1 MTFSKRNSTFEIER
15 IMNRKL
21 LACCLAFLIGAAGV
35 VHAADDTVTLAV
47 TVDKVVYQ
55 PGGKGEATVHVES
68 TPADSSTWVV
78 RSRLEYGLDDQLA
91 LPDVLID
98 PSTTNAIVIPFTAPT
113 GTGGCAIRTALM
125 EEDRLLAEAQDVF
138 VVGKNPF
145 RLGQQ
150 ASTGGDLAANKL
162 PLYAPV
168 DGVWPTRWREMKGT
182 YLEIN
187 CLGPGEFCGLKT
199 DWDQWVSMQGKFKR
213 NKEVIRAFTREANRL
228 GLKVMMYNNATPS
241 GSIGTEW
248 VRKHPE
254 WISYNYQGSMQAMM
268 NAQDIEKTK
277 SWHQTMQPG
286 QIGGFHPLLLMLND
300 RALIEFGCDQMLA
313 AADDM
318 GLGGVRF
325 DGHWII
331 GPSWTGLGFDM
342 HGRRPTRGESLDAV
356 NARNTRYMEKYLRER
371 KPDFYFGYN
380 YGLSYEQSGG
390 RSPEAYR
397 AACEGG
403 GMVLWEGATF
413 GDESYTDWRNGALGL
428 RDNALR
434 VHQHGGIHYGSV
446 RFLGSGDR
454 YSRGD
459 LSHRYVFI
467 TNFAATSHI
476 VGAVYPGHPGENW
489 LQGLYFRFAL
499 RYQQILY
506 NQDIR
511 PILKPEDHLAVTV
524 NGETSDDLWWKLY
537 TYKRPLKDGFQL
549 ITHLVNMPAPGVTK
563 QTSTPDKEPA
573 PLKDVRIAFADKPSR
588 IFLLDPEA
596 TPWMQQVEAAM
607 SITIPEL
614 KAWKILVQE
623 FPGTGDHIPIE
634 VIPEKSF
641 AGRDLLPEPENG
653 KIVFP
658 ILSYV
663 RGEFGTSLVAD
674 KDALLGH
681 AFLCTPASVENVKVM
696 DGPRKDTPTMMPGR
710 LRMTLRF
717 KVADN
722 SSPKKVCKLTGRF
735 GDQIFTCD
743 QFEKPGV
750 YQSFSYEYDLEDGKS
765 DSIAL
770 FYYGETDLYMD
781 SVVVEQL
788 TLAQDRDL
796 FSKRKLDV
804 DSRPARK
811 GYSKKAHLARGLWHD
826 YFGFDEALE
835 RAGIE
840 STEAWET
847 IFNDFSVIAPG
858 LPATL
863 SDLMNND
870 LVALLNIAGDS
881 LGPVHRKNLREYVHR
896 GGTLFVGG
904 GARAYGHGSYMNTFL
919 EEILPVEV
927 TKFDLRK
934 AEGRAQVLRAADG
947 QEATQGIEF
956 SEAPRNLFFHEV
968 KVKPG
973 AVVLLRAGD
982 EPILTTWRVGKGAV
996 YAMTGTPLGESEEGM
1011 PWWRWEGWQTLLDR
1025 ILEEASPG
1033 SEVTFTE
1040 PEQEPLPVLGQLTEI
1055 AEGFFLFDDGPIRSS
1070 GSITFSITPDWN
1082 TDNASL
1088 EPLVPISL
1096 FSAQSPDGVRHY
1108 RITIEGVGVRNH
1120 RTYAL
1125 TCAIA
1130 TESPGEDRVEHLV
1143 QYPIRFTPQGD
1154 LRFEKSSQWSK
1165 GEERNIA
1172 VKWTPS
1178 QILIKENGET
1188 MAARGFLKEVD
1199 VSNFNE
1205 PLYVGADENGR
1216 LARVA
1221 MKDIVIRGE

>member
-1 MTFSKRNSTFEIER
+1 
-15 IMNRKL
+15 MNGGFL
-21 LACCLAFLIGAAGV
+21 TSCLAFLLGAAGI
-35 VHAADDTVTLAV
+35 AQGADVDWMIDVA
-47 TVDKVVYQ
+47 VDKVVYL
-55 PGGKGEATVHVES
+55 PGAEGVATIRIES
-68 TPADSSTWVV
+68 SPTDSGRWVV
-78 RSRLEYGLDDQLA
+78 RSRLEFGLDEHFK
-91 LPDVLID
+91 LPDAVID
-98 PSTTNAIVIPFTAPT
+98 LSSTSAVAIPFTAPS
-113 GTGGCAIRTALM
+113 GSGGCAFRAELM
-125 EEDRLLAEAQDVF
+125 KDGSSLAEAQDVL

-150 ASTGGDLAANKL
+150 VSHGGDFAANKL

-168 DGVWPTRWREMKGT
+168 DGVWATRWREMKGT

-213 NKEVIRAFTREANRL
+213 NKKVIRAFTREANRL
-228 GLKVMMYNNATPS
+228 GLQVMMYNNATPS

-248 VRKHPE
+248 ARTHPE
-254 WISYNYQGSMQAMM
+254 WLSYNYQGSMQAMM
-268 NAQDIEKTK
+268 NIQDIEKTK
-277 SWHQTMQPG
+277 SWHLTMTPD

-300 RALIEFGCDQMLA
+300 RQLIEFGCDQMLSA
-313 AADDM
+313 YDDL

-331 GPSWTGLGFDM
+331 GQSWTGLGFDM
-342 HGRRPTRGESLDAV
+342 HGRRPIRGESLDTV
-356 NARNTRYMEKYLRER
+356 NARITRHMKNYIRER
-371 KPDFYFGYN
+371 KPDFQFAYN
-380 YGLSYEQSGG
+380 YGLSYEYGGG

-403 GMVLWEGATF
+403 GMILWEGATF
-413 GDESYTDWRNGALGL
+413 GEESYSDWRNGALGL

-434 VHQHGGIHYGSV
+434 VHQHGGVHFGSS

-459 LSHRYVFI
+459 FSHRYVFI

-476 VGAVYPGHPGENW
+476 FGGVYPGHPGENW

-506 NQDIR
+506 NKDIR
-511 PILKPEDHLAVTV
+511 PILKPENHLAVTV

-537 TYKRPLKDGFQL
+537 TYIRPLEDRYQL

-563 QTSTPDKEPA
+563 ETSTPDKHPA
-573 PLKDVRIAFADKPSR
+573 PLKDVRITFADTPAR
-588 IFLLDPEA
+588 IFLLDPEEKS
-596 TPWMQQVEAAM
+596 WMRQIDVAK

-623 FPGTGDHIPIE
+623 FPGAGDHIPIE
-634 VIPEKSF
+634 VIPQKSF
-641 AGRDLLPEPENG
+641 HGRDILPEPENG

-681 AFLCTPASVENVKVM
+681 AFLCTPASIDDVKVM

-722 SSPKKVCKLTGRF
+722 SSPKKICKLTGRF

-750 YQSFSYEYDLEDGKS
+750 YQSFSYEYDLDDGES

-788 TLAQDRDL
+788 NLAQDPDL
-796 FSKRKLDV
+796 FSKRKLEV

-847 IFNDFSVIAPG
+847 MFMDYAVIAPG

-863 SDLMNND
+863 SDLMKND
-870 LVALLNIAGDS
+870 LVALLNFASDS
-881 LGPVHRKNLREYVHR
+881 LQPVHRKNLREYVHR

-904 GARAYGHGSYMNTFL
+904 GARAFGHGGYMNTFL
-919 EEILPVEV
+919 AEMLPVEV
-927 TKFDLRK
+927 EKFDLRK
-934 AEGRAQVLRAADG
+934 AEGGEQVIRAASDHAMTRG
-947 QEATQGIEF
+947 LDF
-956 SEAPRNLFFHEV
+956 SQAPRNIYYHRTRL
-968 KVKPG
+968 KPG
-973 AVVLLRAGD
+973 AGVLLRAGD

-996 YAMTGTPLGESEEGM
+996 YAMTGTPLGDTEEGT
-1011 PWWRWEGWQTLLDR
+1011 PWWRWEGWQTLLDC

-1033 SEVTFTE
+1033 SEVTFAE
-1040 PEQEPLPVLGQLTEI
+1040 PEPEALPVVGQLTEI
-1055 AEGFFLFDDGPIRSS
+1055 SEDSFVFDEGPIRSS
-1070 GSITFSITPDWN
+1070 GSITFSITPGWD

-1096 FSAQSPDGVRHY
+1096 FSAHSPDGDRHF

-1125 TCAIA
+1125 TCKMAA
-1130 TESPGEDRVEHLV
+1130 ESAGEDGAEHLV
-1143 QYPIRFTPQGD
+1143 QYPIRFTPQGS
-1154 LRFEKSSQWSK
+1154 LRYERSSQWNK
-1165 GEERNIA
+1165 GEERVIM
-1172 VKWTPS
+1172 VDWTPS

-1188 MAARGFLKEVD
+1188 IAAGGFMTEVD
-1199 VSNFNE
+1199 LSEFDE
-1205 PLYVGADENGR
+1205 PLHVGSDSTGKP
-1216 LARVA
+1216 ARVV
-1221 MKDIVIRGE
+1221 MKDILIRGESRGFRL